1 MKRSEKLDKEYAKMI
16 ECKPVKKRK
25 IKNFYLCSDAFGP
38 MPVWSIQHYNKG
50 TEDSYML
57 PYGSSKKWMKLLQE
71 LDKKLYD
78 FEILIDGT
86 VYYAN
91 LGKNNDKDIGMYDL
105 VVHLH
110 IDEFRL
116 FTREKR
122 YSDMEE
128 EHEKFL
134 KENKKEK
141 KK

>member
-16 ECKPVKKRK
+16 EGKPIKKRK
-25 IKNFYLCSDAFGP
+25 IKDFYLCSDAFGP
-38 MPVWSIQHYNKG
+38 LPVWSIQHYAKG

-57 PYGSSKKWMKLLQE
+57 PYGSGKKWMRLLQE

-91 LGKNNDKDIGMYDL
+91 LEKNKDIGICDL

-116 FTREKR
+116 FTREER
-122 YSDMEE
+122 YFDMEE

-134 KENKKEK
+134 KEYKKGK
-141 KK
+141 K